1 MFDWHFCHPL
11 VAMTM
16 LPPFF
21 DVGGT
26 RKRIQILGGVLVGDI

>member
-1 MFDWHFCHPL
+1 MFDWHFCRPF

-26 RKRIQILGGVLVGDI
+26 KRIQIPGVVVSDI

>member
-26 RKRIQILGGVLVGDI
+26 KRIQILGVVVSDI